1 MQMTRY
7 AITAQKLQMAVA
19 YNAVT
24 CTLPATIAQHIAFL
38 HSALCSPAL
47 STLCDA
53 LDTGFLFSFPEI
65 NISIIIIIIISN
77 VIIYY

>member
-1 MQMTRY
+1 
-7 AITAQKLQMAVA
+7 MAVA

-24 CTLPATIAQHIAFL
+24 CMPPVTITHHIALL

-47 STLCDA
+47 STRCDA
-53 LDTGFLFSFPEI
+53 LDTGFLVSFPKI
-65 NISIIIIIIISN
+65 TVIIIIIIIIISISN